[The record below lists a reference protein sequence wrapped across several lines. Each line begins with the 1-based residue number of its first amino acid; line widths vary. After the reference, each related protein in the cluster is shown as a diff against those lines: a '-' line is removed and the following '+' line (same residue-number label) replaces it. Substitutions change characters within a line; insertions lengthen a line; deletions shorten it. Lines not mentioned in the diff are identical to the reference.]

1 MSCYKTAAL
10 PTELRQLLQ
19 QANYIARCE
28 RLPHKTHCAKLDA
41 RMSKITVQLTPEE
54 LQALVTLTENQFFR
68 IKYLDPKMPGYKGRP
83 KEVEA
88 AQSAVHVL
96 QAALRKE
103 KGFKDLVPK

>member
-1 MSCYKTAAL
+1 MIISRLETL
-10 PTELRQLLQ
+10 PPEDSLETLSQR
-19 QANYIARCE
+19 ASGRKIKRCG
-28 RLPHKTHCAKLDA
+28 KLDA
-41 RMSKITVQLTPEE
+41 PMSKITVQLTPEE

-103 KGFKDLVPK
+103 KGFKDLAPK